1 MNDIEFFKNFGF
13 NQFDYLGSKSTDN
26 SHGIGRHYIGYMK
39 RGRGILTASDR
50 TLIVEPGDMFYIPKG
65 LKYHSTW
72 IGDNNGKGHA
82 VLDSIGF
89 LYFPTHDSSGY
100 MLQRIDYTSEEFDMY
115 RPLSENKELNVTS
128 IGQMYLFLGMI
139 QNKLEKNTSERASDV
154 VGTALMHMNNNHA
167 LSIPE
172 YAHLCGVSESLLYQY
187 FKEYSNESPNEA
199 RQRIACE
206 KAINLL
212 TPSNLSVE
220 DICDRLQF
228 SSSSYFRKIFY
239 KQTGKT
245 PREIRKSSKLF

>member
-1 MNDIEFFKNFGF
+1 MNDIEFFNSFMF
-13 NQFDYLGSKSTDN
+13 NQFDYHGIKNNDN
-26 SHGIGRHYIGYMK
+26 SHGIGTHYIGYMK
-39 RGRGILTASDR
+39 RGRGILTTSDK
-50 TLIVEPGDMFYIPKG
+50 TLVVERGDMFYIPKG
-65 LKYHSTW
+65 LKYRSSW
-72 IGDNNGKGHA
+72 IGDNNGEGHTI
-82 VLDSIGF
+82 LDSIGF
-89 LYFPTHDSSGY
+89 LYFPTYDSNGY
-100 MLQRIDYTSEEFDMY
+100 TLQRIDYTSDEFEMY
-115 RPLSENKELNVTS
+115 RPLSESKELSVTS

-139 QNKLEKNTSERASDV
+139 QKKLEKNLSERASDV
-154 VGTALMHMNNNHA
+154 VGNALMHMNNDHT

-187 FKEYSNESPNEA
+187 FKEHSNESPNEA

-206 KAINLL
+206 KAVNLL
-212 TPSNLSVE
+212 TTSNLSIE